1 MTDEQGEIGRSRPCF
16 YFFNQLILSAQGFGK
31 SSFSDESL
39 TFTRTQDWD
48 TKNFFVSTKKFR
60 KKTIQEPRFLKTSLA
75 LPDRPPLY
83 STKAANDHIHGWLRV
98 SNRTEH
104 FPVCP
109 PYNRFRKS
117 NLPSMLHE
125 NKPFPASVVQAG
137 KGFGSLRESP

>member
-1 MTDEQGEIGRSRPCF
+1 MLETFVRTKVSDSDLGVSGNFPFLMNPYGSALTRVWDHLSLVGKERWKESRV
-16 YFFNQLILSAQGFGK
+16 
-31 SSFSDESL
+31 
-39 TFTRTQDWD
+39 
-48 TKNFFVSTKKFR
+48 KNL
-60 KKTIQEPRFLKTSLA
+60 RFLTISWA
-75 LPDRPPLY
+75 LLDRPRLITTN
-83 STKAANDHIHGWLRV
+83 SANDHVHGWLRV

-117 NLPSMLHE
+117 NLPSMLHD

>member
-1 MTDEQGEIGRSRPCF
+1 MNRERSDGLVPVF
-16 YFFNQLILSAQGFGK
+16 LFST
-31 SSFSDESL
+31 SSFCPHKGSRNFHFLMNPSHSAH
-39 TFTRTQDWD
+39 TQVWD